1 MPKSDRIPRIL
12 VVEDSRIQTLWI
24 QRELEREGFEV
35 ELTSNA
41 KDALKQAEK
50 SSPDLILSD
59 IRMPEMSGIELCRTI
74 KADPKTQFIPL
85 VLMTVLDDGQS
96 KIDGIEAGADD
107 FLQKPVNLQELKSRV
122 RSLLRSKRLYEQV
135 LESQKFLAMGNLT
148 GGIAHNLI
156 NIMNGICLNLE
167 LVRED
172 AKDQSVELLDAA
184 YGAGKR
190 VIDIIGQLVL
200 FTRSEEKKEE
210 TFELFPLVEQIA
222 AFCKSAFLG
231 NDIEVECTVPEQP
244 SKFTGDAAQ
253 IKQMLLNL
261 CINSRDSLM
270 ESNAT
275 RRLVIQASFGN
286 EGQYVIQISD
296 TGTGINGDIRDQI
309 FEPFF
314 TTKANDEGIGLGLPV
329 VRDIVQQHGGRVQLE
344 DIPGLTTTFAV
355 HLPMEGSLERNLTE
369 SGSNDEPRP
378 PV

>member
-1 MPKSDRIPRIL
+1 
-12 VVEDSRIQTLWI
+12 
-24 QRELEREGFEV
+24 
-35 ELTSNA
+35 
-41 KDALKQAEK
+41 
-50 SSPDLILSD
+50 
-59 IRMPEMSGIELCRTI
+59 MSGIELCRTI